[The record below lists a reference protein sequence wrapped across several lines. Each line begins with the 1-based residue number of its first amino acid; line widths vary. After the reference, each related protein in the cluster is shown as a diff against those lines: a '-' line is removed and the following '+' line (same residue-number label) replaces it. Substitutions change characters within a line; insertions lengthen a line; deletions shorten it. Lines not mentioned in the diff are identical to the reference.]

1 VICADFIDV
10 SCALVE
16 ELKSPRLDGE
26 RFRRDPWG
34 AWLLEGSRLLA
45 IAIIFATLVG
55 AWMFRYE
62 NVGVNNSYHRN
73 RLTGAI
79 CAVVDECWFTKA
91 VN

>member
-1 VICADFIDV
+1 MI
-10 SCALVE
+10 
-16 ELKSPRLDGE
+16 K
-26 RFRRDPWG
+26 
-34 AWLLEGSRLLA
+34 WLLEGSRLLA

-79 CAVVDECWFTKA
+79 CAVVDECWFTKS